1 MIMYKASIEIARINK
16 GLKLKFGLIIT
27 GENEDKNSKLVNKF
41 NYNGS
46 KYIKISP
53 RPFVT
58 LDISG
63 MSPKS
68 EGWNIYQFINFNKIS
83 LFTFIQYLEFL
94 IGKYKEVKDLYYYD
108 NEILKVNNA
117 EADKLT
123 MRGISSNKQWLMRP
137 CVVPD
142 DEVEERMYEGCMFC
156 ISKYENF
163 CYITYGEMKYLL
175 HELKHIDMIALSLHL
190 INTVKLYDQLEEEN
204 IEVKPL
210 PAPKEEDYNKETT
223 KFVKMEMDNTIPEI

>member
-1 MIMYKASIEIARINK
+1 MYKASIEIARINK

-27 GENEDKNSKLVNKF
+27 GDNEDKNSKLVNVF
-41 NYNGS
+41 TYNGS
-46 KYIKISP
+46 KYMKITP

-68 EGWNIYQFINFNKIS
+68 EGWNIYQIINFNKIS
-83 LFTFIQYLEFL
+83 LFTFINCLEYL
-94 IGKYKEVKDLYYYD
+94 IGKYKEVKELYYYD
-108 NEILKVNNA
+108 DEVLKVNNQY
-117 EADKLT
+117 ADKLT
-123 MRGISSNKQWLMRP
+123 MRGISNNKQWLMRP

-142 DEVEERMYEGCMFC
+142 DEVENRTYEGCMFC

-163 CYITYGEMKYLL
+163 CYMTYTEMMYLL
-175 HELKHIDMIALSLHL
+175 YELKHIDMVSMSLQL
-190 INTVKLYDQLEEEN
+190 INTVKLYEHEDGET

-210 PAPKEEDYNKETT
+210 PAPKEDEYNNEST
-223 KFVKMEMDNTIPEI
+223 KFVKLEMENTIPEI